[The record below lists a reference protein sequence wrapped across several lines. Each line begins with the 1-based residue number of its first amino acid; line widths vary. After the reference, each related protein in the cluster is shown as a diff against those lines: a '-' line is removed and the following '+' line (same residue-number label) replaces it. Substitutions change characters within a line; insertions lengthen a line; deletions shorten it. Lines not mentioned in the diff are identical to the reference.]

1 MHNGNKILVI
11 TIIRNIRIITQ
22 FHKKWL
28 FKHDFPHFFQ
38 IDWFCMLG
46 LYHML
51 SRISI
56 DGARLLGAKLFA
68 LLETLGVESLCCLV
82 MDLWMYG
89 CMCVR
94 ENLLLI
100 CLIYIYIHVSHDVAC
115 VY

>member
-11 TIIRNIRIITQ
+11 TIIRNIIIITQ
-22 FHKKWL
+22 FHKKLL
-28 FKHDFPHFFQ
+28 FKHDFPYFFQ

-82 MDLWMYG
+82 MYG

-100 CLIYIYIHVSHDVAC
+100 CLRYIYIYT
-115 VY
+115 